1 MNLAKW
7 NCQIDFNSYCQN
19 ALQESCI
26 YSVLPTVFLCFM
38 FNFFFPVCISLV
50 IPIRIAALISLV
62 QSELP
67 TESFFTLFIEEQEE
81 HKYVLPTYK
90 VNGLW

>member
-1 MNLAKW
+1 MPSKKVVSIQFYQQ
-7 NCQIDFNSYCQN
+7 CSSV
-19 ALQESCI
+19 SCLT
-26 YSVLPTVFLCFM
+26 S
-38 FNFFFPVCISLV
+38 FFPVCISLV

-67 TESFFTLFIEEQEE
+67 TESFFTLFIEEREE